1 MRALSLATIF
11 AALSGFVVIW
21 VAQWPL
27 DAETQLRYFQAFWG
41 LFFASAGVID
51 GITQETTRAVAARTS
66 QARTSQARTSQART
80 SQARTSQARTS
91 QARTSQAQSARTR
104 ERTASLRITEEGR
117 AESASPWRFG
127 GLVAGV
133 VLAVVLVAGFFIMTS
148 VVPPTPG
155 LATGLLAFGLVSYVF
170 QAVLSGILSGA
181 NLWNQYAS
189 LVALDS
195 GIRLLL
201 ALVAWGLGW
210 GLEAFLLITVIGTL
224 SWVAVL
230 VGSSSARA
238 AIGAQLDVSPGPYA
252 RRVLQAM
259 LASGANAALITG
271 YPTFLNAAFPQEDPT
286 TAITIAGIINAVTLT
301 RAPILVPLQRF
312 QSMLVVKFV
321 EAGRGIYRALILP
334 VAAVLGL
341 GASGF
346 VAAWLIGPWILKLA
360 FKPEL
365 FVDGLTLGLLTFAS
379 ALTGSLM
386 ITGTAALALEQHGWY
401 VAGWLTA
408 SAVAYLI
415 LFFAPLGLLPAVIVS
430 LMAGPLAGAG
440 VHLLGLGRARR
451 ITRC

>member
-1 MRALSLATIF
+1 MTGPHPGDGKAGGVKALSLATIF

-27 DAETQLRYFQAFWG
+27 DAETQLRYFQAYWG

-51 GITQETTRAVAARTS
+51 GITQETTRAVAAR
-66 QARTSQARTSQART
+66 A
-80 SQARTSQARTS
+80 S
-91 QARTSQAQSARTR
+91 QARTSQAQSAEAR
-104 ERTASLRITEEGR
+104 ECTASRQIAKEGG

-127 GLVAGV
+127 AVVATV
-133 VLAVVLVAGFFIMTS
+133 VFTVVLVASFFIMTS
-148 VVPPTPG
+148 VVPPSPG

-181 NLWNQYAS
+181 NLWGQYAS

-195 GIRLLL
+195 GVRLAL
-201 ALVAWGLGW
+201 ALVAWGFGW

-230 VGSSSARA
+230 VGSSSSARA
-238 AIGAQLDVSPGPYA
+238 AIGAQLDVAPGPYA

-286 TAITIAGIINAVTLT
+286 TTITIAGVINAVTLT

-321 EAGRGIYRALILP
+321 EAGRGIYRALAKP

-341 GASGF
+341 GVLGF
-346 VAAWLIGPWILKLA
+346 VAAWLVGPWILKIA

-365 FVDGLTLGLLTFAS
+365 FVNGLTLGLLTFAS

-386 ITGTAALALEQHGWY
+386 ITGTAVLALEQHGWY
-401 VAGWLTA
+401 VAGWLVA

-430 LMAGPLAGAG
+430 LMAGPMAGAV

-451 ITRC
+451 IARS

>member
-1 MRALSLATIF
+1 MTGPHPGDGKAGGVKALSLATIF

-66 QARTSQARTSQART
+66 QARTSQARTSQA
-80 SQARTSQARTS
+80 
-91 QARTSQAQSARTR
+91 QSA
-104 ERTASLRITEEGR
+104 EAGECTASRQIAKEDG

-127 GLVAGV
+127 AVVATV
-133 VLAVVLVAGFFIMTS
+133 VFTVVLVASFFIMTS
-148 VVPPTPG
+148 VVPPSPS

-181 NLWNQYAS
+181 NLWGQYAS

-201 ALVAWGLGW
+201 ALMAWGFGW
-210 GLEAFLLITVIGTL
+210 GLEAFMLITVIGTL
-224 SWVAVL
+224 SWVVVL

-238 AIGAQLDVSPGPYA
+238 AIGAQLDVAPGPYA

-286 TAITIAGIINAVTLT
+286 TTITIAGVINAVTLT